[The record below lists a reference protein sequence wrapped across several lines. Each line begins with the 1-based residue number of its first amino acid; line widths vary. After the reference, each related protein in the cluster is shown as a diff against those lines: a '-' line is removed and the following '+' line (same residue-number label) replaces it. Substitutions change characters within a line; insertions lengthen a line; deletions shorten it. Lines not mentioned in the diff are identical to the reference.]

1 MTKLKG
7 YYLPKS
13 LKSIEK
19 EIEFSE
25 KEVKEYTLLLPI
37 INQENIKEIVNGLK
51 ENRKK
56 YLVDMP
62 FPEIAKVYG
71 EVSRTWADNK
81 YEKKK
86 IALELLPV
94 LTNLSPE
101 LIEFYQFRSI
111 YKIDE
116 KTINFLSNLNLPPEV
131 FKTFTPIDGAN
142 TFVRAYAGF
151 RDKIALKKISQYDK
165 ELELV
170 TYITPSNV
178 PGFIESLGIF
188 IASIVKAA
196 GLIKTPS
203 VQPLFAPLYA
213 ESVAEMSKDIGETIA
228 VVPWAGGDQSI
239 EDIIFRNSNVVSVVS
254 STQTAMSVKNRVDE
268 LNRNGNSIKGCYH
281 GGKFGIEL
289 IGREMANRD
298 VAGLAAID
306 GIGYEGYMCGSPAF
320 GFFVEEGGD
329 LSPIEFAEA
338 LASEMEKISR
348 SIPQTNFFRKLREV
362 KIGEIISRP
371 EFDGGQRTIS
381 SSEHNFVVIYESNF
395 NLNPIGQNRLIRVFG
410 VKSLEEVI
418 DKIKPWKEYLQTAGV
433 AIGNDRIQKISEL
446 MGKTG
451 FSNIR
456 VAGTVA
462 LPRLGEAWDGN
473 YPVYEFFIPD
483 KVHWTSINAI
493 DFENEI
499 KELTKIKNQVIKD
512 GVFNHSLGIR

>member
-1 MTKLKG
+1 MSKLKG

-13 LKSIEK
+13 LKSVEK
-19 EIEFSE
+19 QMDFTERNVSD
-25 KEVKEYTLLLPI
+25 YTILVPT
-37 INQENIKEIVNGLK
+37 INKENIKDIVTGLK

-56 YLVDMP
+56 YLAEMP
-62 FPEIAKVYG
+62 ITEIAKTYG
-71 EVSRTWADNK
+71 DVSKAWGDNNYK
-81 YEKKK
+81 KKK
-86 IALELLPV
+86 ISLELLPQ

-116 KTINFLSNLNLPPEV
+116 QTINFLSNLNMPPDV
-131 FKTFTPIDGAN
+131 FKQFTPIEGAN

-151 RDKIALKKISQYDK
+151 RDKIALKRITQYDK

-188 IASIVKAA
+188 IASIVKAS

-213 ESVAEMSKDIGETIA
+213 ESVAEQNEKIGETIA
-228 VVPWAGGDQSI
+228 VVPWAGGDESI
-239 EDIIFRNSNVVSVVS
+239 EDIIFKNSNVVSVVS
-254 STQTAMSVKNRVDE
+254 STQTAMSVKNRIDE
-268 LNRNGNSIKGCYH
+268 LNRNGCSIKGCYH

-289 IGREMANRD
+289 IAREMANRD
-298 VAGLAAID
+298 VAGLAALD

-320 GFFVEEGGD
+320 GFFVEEGGE
-329 LSPIEFAEA
+329 LSPLEFAEV
-338 LASEMEKISR
+338 LADELEKLSR

-362 KIGEIISRP
+362 KIGEILSRP
-371 EFDGGQRTIS
+371 EFDGGQRIFP
-381 SSEHNFVVIYESNF
+381 SSEHNFAVIYESNF

-418 DKIKPWKEYLQTAGV
+418 EKMKPWKEYLQTAGV
-433 AIGNDRIQKISEL
+433 AIGNNRVQKLAEQ
-446 MGKTG
+446 MGKIG

-456 VAGTVA
+456 IAGTVA
-462 LPRLGEAWDGN
+462 LPRLGEAWDGY
-473 YPVYEFFIPD
+473 YPIYEFFIPD
-483 KVHWTSINAI
+483 SIHWTSINTVN
-493 DFENEI
+493 FENEI
-499 KELTKIKNQVIKD
+499 KELTKIKNEVISQ
-512 GVFNHSLGIR
+512 GVFNPNLQLR

>member
-1 MTKLKG
+1 MSKLRG

-13 LKSIEK
+13 LKSLEK
-19 EIEFSE
+19 EMEFTE
-25 KEVKEYTLLLPI
+25 RKVKDYKI
-37 INQENIKEIVNGLK
+37 IVPNINSENIRIIVTNLK

-56 YLVDMP
+56 YLSEMP
-62 FPEIAKVYG
+62 LTEIARTYG
-71 EVSRTWADNK
+71 NVSRKWADNS

-86 IALELLPV
+86 LSLELLPL

-101 LIEFYQFRSI
+101 LIEYFQFRSI

-116 KTINFLSNLNLPPEV
+116 KTINFLSALNLPLDV
-131 FKTFTPIDGAN
+131 FKKFTPIEGAN
-142 TFVRAYAGF
+142 TYVRAYAGF
-151 RDKIALKKISQYDK
+151 KDKIVLKNISQYK
-165 ELELV
+165 NELELV

-203 VQPLFAPLYA
+203 VQPLFAPLFA
-213 ESVAEMSKDIGETIA
+213 ESVAEQNKDIGETIA
-228 VVPWAGGDQSI
+228 VVPWAGGDESI
-239 EDIIFRNSNVVSVVS
+239 EDTIFKNSNVVSVVS
-254 STQTAMSVKNRVDE
+254 STQTAMSVKNRIDE
-268 LNRNGNSIKGCYH
+268 LNRHGNKIKGCYH

-289 IGREMANRD
+289 IGREMATRD
-298 VAGLAAID
+298 VAGLAALD

-320 GFFVEEGGD
+320 GFFVEEGGE
-329 LSPIEFAEA
+329 LSPIEFAET
-338 LASEMEKISR
+338 LANEMEKISK
-348 SIPQTNFFRKLREV
+348 SIPQTNFFRKLRDV

-371 EFDGGQRTIS
+371 EFEGGQNIFA
-381 SSEHNFVVIYESNF
+381 SSEHNFAVIYESKF
-395 NLNPIGQNRLIRVFG
+395 NLTPIGQNRLIRVFG

-418 DKIKPWKEYLQTAGV
+418 NKMKPWKDYLQTAGV
-433 AIGNDRIQKISEL
+433 ALENNRIQQIAEL

-456 VAGTVA
+456 VVGTVA

-473 YPVYEFFIPD
+473 YPIYEFFIPD

-499 KELTKIKNQVIKD
+499 KELAKIKNKVIKG
-512 GVFNHSLGIR
+512 GVFNPNLQIR

>member
-1 MTKLKG
+1 MSELKG

-19 EIEFSE
+19 EMEFDE
-25 KEVKEYTLLLPI
+25 KKVKDYILLLPI
-37 INQENIKEIVNGLK
+37 INKENIGSIVSELK
-51 ENRKK
+51 ENRNK
-56 YLVDMP
+56 YIADMP
-62 FPEIAKVYG
+62 FSDIAKTYG
-71 EVSRTWADNK
+71 DVSRTWSNNN

-86 IALELLPV
+86 IALELLPE

-101 LIEFYQFRSI
+101 LIEFFQFRSI

-116 KTINFLSNLNLPPEV
+116 NTIGYLSTLNLPSEV
-131 FKTFTPIDGAN
+131 FNQFVPIEGAK

-151 RDKIALKKISQYDK
+151 RDKISLKKISQNNR

-188 IASIVKAA
+188 MAGIVKAS

-213 ESVAEMSKDIGETIA
+213 ESVAEKSKEIGETIA

-239 EDIIFRNSNVVSVVS
+239 EDVIFRNSNVVSVVS
-254 STQTAMSVKNRVDE
+254 STQTAMSVKNRIDE
-268 LNRNGNSIKGCYH
+268 LNRSGNAIKGCYH

-289 IGREMANRD
+289 IGKEMSNAE

-329 LSPIEFAEA
+329 LSPLEFAET
-338 LASEMEKISR
+338 LADQMEKISKV
-348 SIPQTNFFRKLREV
+348 IPQTNFFRKLREI
-362 KIGEIISRP
+362 KLGEIVSKPRF
-371 EFDGGQRTIS
+371 EGGQSIFP
-381 SSEHNFVVIYESNF
+381 SSENNFAVIYESKF

-418 DKIKPWKEYLQTAGV
+418 NKLKPWKEYLQTAGLAV
-433 AIGNDRIQKISEL
+433 GNNRLEKISEL

-451 FSNIR
+451 LSNIR
-456 VAGTVA
+456 VVGTVA

-483 KVHWTSINAI
+483 KIHWTSINAI
-493 DFENEI
+493 DFEKEI
-499 KELTKIKNQVIKD
+499 QELCNIKNDIIKN
-512 GVFNHSLGIR
+512 GVF

>member
-1 MTKLKG
+1 MSELKG
-7 YYLPKS
+7 YYLPNS

-19 EIEFSE
+19 EMEFSE
-25 KEVKEYTLLLPI
+25 KKVNDYTLLIPS
-37 INQENIKEIVNGLK
+37 INQDNIKEIVRGLK

-56 YLVDMP
+56 YLADMP
-62 FPEIAKVYG
+62 FSEIARAYG
-71 EVSRTWADNK
+71 EVSRTWSDNK

-101 LIEFYQFRSI
+101 LIEFFQFRSI

-116 KTINFLSNLNLPPEV
+116 KTINFLSTLSLPPEV
-131 FKTFTPIDGAN
+131 FKSFAPIEGAN

-165 ELELV
+165 EIELV

-188 IASIVKAA
+188 IASIVKAS

-213 ESVAEMSKDIGETIA
+213 ESVAEKSKEIGETIA

-239 EDIIFRNSNVVSVVS
+239 EDVIFRNSNVVSVVS
-254 STQTAMSVKNRVDE
+254 STQTAMSVKGRIDE
-268 LNRNGNSIKGCYH
+268 LNKEGISIKGCYH
-281 GGKFGIEL
+281 GGKFGVEL
-289 IGREMANRD
+289 IAKEMANRD

-320 GFFVEEGGD
+320 GFFVEEGGE

-338 LASEMEKISR
+338 LADEMEKLSK

-371 EFDGGQRTIS
+371 EFDGGQRIFS
-381 SSEHNFVVIYESNF
+381 SSEQNFAVIYESKF

-418 DKIKPWKEYLQTAGV
+418 DKMKPWREYLQTAGV
-433 AIGNDRIQKISEL
+433 AIGNNRLQKISEL

-456 VAGTVA
+456 IAGTVA

-473 YPVYEFFIPD
+473 YPIYEFFIPD
-483 KVHWTSINAI
+483 SIHWASINAI
-493 DFENEI
+493 DFEKEI
-499 KELTKIKNQVIKD
+499 KELSKLKDQVIEG
-512 GVFNHSLGIR
+512 GVFNSSLGIR

>member
-1 MTKLKG
+1 MSELKG

-19 EIEFSE
+19 EMEFSE
-25 KEVKEYTLLLPI
+25 KKVNNYSLLLPN
-37 INQENIKEIVNGLK
+37 INQENIKEIVTDLK

-56 YLVDMP
+56 YLADMP
-62 FPEIAKVYG
+62 VSNIARIYG
-71 EVSRTWADNK
+71 DVSRTWSDNK

-86 IALELLPV
+86 IALKLLPL

-131 FKTFTPIDGAN
+131 FKNFTSIEGAN

-151 RDKIALKKISQYDK
+151 RDKIALKKISQYNK

-188 IASIVKAA
+188 IASIVKAS

-203 VQPLFAPLYA
+203 VQPLFAPLFA
-213 ESVAEMSKDIGETIA
+213 ESVAEKSKEIGETIA
-228 VVPWAGGDQSI
+228 VVPWTGGDQSI
-239 EDIIFRNSNVVSVVS
+239 EDVIFRNSDVVSVVS
-254 STQTAMSVKNRVDE
+254 STQTAMSVKNRIDE
-268 LNRNGNSIKGCYH
+268 LNREGKSIKGCYH

-289 IGREMANRD
+289 IGREMATKE
-298 VAGLAAID
+298 VAGLVAID

-320 GFFVEEGGD
+320 GFFVEEGGE
-329 LSPIEFAEA
+329 LSPPEFAEA
-338 LASEMEKISR
+338 LAQEMEKISK

-371 EFDGGQRTIS
+371 EFDGGQRIFP
-381 SSEHNFVVIYESNF
+381 SSEHNFAVIYESNF

-410 VKSLEEVI
+410 VKNLEDVI

-433 AIGNDRIQKISEL
+433 AIGNNRLQRLSEL

-483 KVHWTSINAI
+483 SIHWVSINAI
-493 DFENEI
+493 DFEKEINELV
-499 KELTKIKNQVIKD
+499 KVKNELTKG
-512 GVFNHSLGIR
+512 GVFNTYLSLR

>member
-1 MTKLKG
+1 MIKLKG

-13 LKSIEK
+13 LKSLEK
-19 EIEFSE
+19 EMEFSE
-25 KEVKEYTLLLPI
+25 KRVNDYNLLLPN
-37 INQENIKEIVNGLK
+37 INQENIKEIVTGLK

-56 YLVDMP
+56 YLADMP
-62 FPEIAKVYG
+62 FPEIAKAYG
-71 EVSRTWADNK
+71 EVSRTWSDNK

-86 IALELLPV
+86 IALELLPA

-116 KTINFLSNLNLPPEV
+116 KTINFLSNLNLPSEV
-131 FKTFTPIDGAN
+131 FKTFTSIDGAN

-213 ESVAEMSKDIGETIA
+213 ESVAEKSKEIGETIA

-239 EDIIFRNSNVVSVVS
+239 ESIIFRNSNVVSVVS
-254 STQTAMSVKNRVDE
+254 STQTAMSVKNRIDE

-289 IGREMANRD
+289 IGKEMANRN

-320 GFFVEEGGD
+320 GFFVEEGGE

-338 LASEMEKISR
+338 LAGEMEKISR

-371 EFDGGQRTIS
+371 EFDGGQRIFP
-381 SSEHNFVVIYESNF
+381 SSEHNFAVIYESNF

-418 DKIKPWKEYLQTAGV
+418 EKIKPWKEYLQTAGV
-433 AIGNDRIQKISEL
+433 AIGNDRLQKISEL

-483 KVHWTSINAI
+483 KVHWASINAI

-512 GVFNHSLGIR
+512 GVFNPSLGIR

>member
-1 MTKLKG
+1 MSKLKG

-19 EIEFSE
+19 EMEFSE
-25 KEVKEYTLLLPI
+25 RKVNDYTLLLPT
-37 INQENIKEIVNGLK
+37 INQDNIKEIVSDLK

-56 YLVDMP
+56 YLADMP

-71 EVSRTWADNK
+71 GVSRTWSDNN
-81 YEKKK
+81 YPKKK

-101 LIEFYQFRSI
+101 LIEFFQFRSI

-116 KTINFLSNLNLPPEV
+116 KTINFLSNLNIPPEV
-131 FKTFTPIDGAN
+131 FKNFTPIDGAN

-151 RDKIALKKISQYDK
+151 RDKIALKNISQYDK

-188 IASIVKAA
+188 IASIVKAS

-213 ESVAEMSKDIGETIA
+213 ESVAEKSKEIGETIA

-239 EDIIFRNSNVVSVVS
+239 EDVIFRNSNVVSVVS
-254 STQTAMSVKNRVDE
+254 STQTAMSVKNRIDE
-268 LNRNGNSIKGCYH
+268 LNREGNPIKGCYH

-298 VAGLAAID
+298 VAGLVAID

-320 GFFVEEGGD
+320 GFFVEEGGE

-338 LASEMEKISR
+338 LAGEMEKISR

-371 EFDGGQRTIS
+371 EFDGGQRIFPS
-381 SSEHNFVVIYESNF
+381 SGHNFAVIYESNF

-418 DKIKPWKEYLQTAGV
+418 DKLKPWKEYLQTAGV
-433 AIGNDRIQKISEL
+433 AIGNNRLQKISDL

-456 VAGTVA
+456 VVGTVA

-483 KVHWTSINAI
+483 KIHWSSINAI

-499 KELTKIKNQVIKD
+499 KELTKIKNEVIKN
-512 GVFNHSLGIR
+512 GVFNLPIDIR

>member
-1 MTKLKG
+1 MSKLKG

-19 EIEFSE
+19 EMEFSE
-25 KEVKEYTLLLPI
+25 KKVNDYTLLLPN
-37 INQENIKEIVNGLK
+37 INQDNIKEIVTGLK

-56 YLVDMP
+56 HIANMP
-62 FPEIAKVYG
+62 FPEIAKIYG
-71 EVSRTWADNK
+71 AVSRTWSDNN

-86 IALELLPV
+86 IALELLPA

-101 LIEFYQFRSI
+101 LIEFFQFRSI

-116 KTINFLSNLNLPPEV
+116 KTINFLSTLNLPPDV
-131 FKTFTPIDGAN
+131 FKNFTPIDNAN

-151 RDKIALKKISQYDK
+151 RDKIALKKITQYNQ
-165 ELELV
+165 ELELI

-188 IASIVKAA
+188 IASIVRAS

-213 ESVAEMSKDIGETIA
+213 ESVAEQSKQIGETIA
-228 VVPWAGGDQSI
+228 VVPWAGGDKSI
-239 EDIIFRNSNVVSVVS
+239 EDVIFRNSNVVSVVS
-254 STQTAMSVKNRVDE
+254 STQTAMSVKARVDE
-268 LNRNGNSIKGCYH
+268 LNKSGSSIKGCYH

-320 GFFVEEGGD
+320 GFFVEEGGE

-338 LASEMEKISR
+338 LAGEMEKLSR
-348 SIPQTNFFRKLREV
+348 SIPQTNFFRKLRDV

-371 EFDGGQRTIS
+371 EFDGGQKIFA
-381 SSEHNFVVIYESNF
+381 SSENNFAVIFESNF

-410 VKSLEEVI
+410 VNNLEEVI
-418 DKIKPWKEYLQTAGV
+418 SKMKPWKDYLQTAGV
-433 AIGNDRIQKISEL
+433 AIGNDRLQKISEL

-456 VAGTVA
+456 VVGTVA

-483 KVHWTSINAI
+483 SIHWTSINAL

-499 KELTKIKNQVIKD
+499 KELTKIKNEIIRD
-512 GVFNHSLGIR
+512 GVFNSSLGIP

>member
-1 MTKLKG
+1 MSQLKG

-19 EIEFSE
+19 EMDFSE
-25 KEVKEYTLLLPI
+25 KKVNGHKLILPV
-37 INQENIKEIVNGLK
+37 INQDNIKDIVTGLK

-56 YLVDMP
+56 YLADMP
-62 FPEIAKVYG
+62 FSEIARTYG
-71 EVSRTWADNK
+71 EVSRTWSDNN

-86 IALELLPV
+86 IALELLPL

-111 YKIDE
+111 YKINE

-131 FKTFTPIDGAN
+131 FKNFTPIEGTN

-151 RDKIALKKISQYDK
+151 RDKIALKRISQYTQ

-188 IASIVKAA
+188 IASIVKAS

-213 ESVAEMSKDIGETIA
+213 ESVSEKSKEIGETIA

-239 EDIIFRNSNVVSVVS
+239 EDVIFRNSNVVSVVS

-268 LNRNGNSIKGCYH
+268 LNAGGNTIKGCYH
-281 GGKFGIEL
+281 GGKFGVEL
-289 IGREMANRD
+289 IGREMANTD

-320 GFFVEEGGD
+320 GFFVEEGGE

-362 KIGEIISRP
+362 KIGEILSRP
-371 EFDGGQRTIS
+371 EFDGGQKIFS
-381 SSEHNFVVIYESNF
+381 SSEHNFAVIYESNF

-410 VKSLEEVI
+410 VKSLEDVI
-418 DKIKPWKEYLQTAGV
+418 ERMKPWKDYLQTAGV
-433 AIGNDRIQKISEL
+433 AIGNNRLQKLSEL

-483 KVHWTSINAI
+483 KIHWTSINAI

-499 KELTKIKNQVIKD
+499 KELTKIKNEVIKG
-512 GVFNHSLGIR
+512 GVFNPSLKVR